1 MRILLWHGYLLG
13 GTGSNVYTRALARE
27 WTRAGHDV
35 TVLSQEPHP
44 ELYDLG
50 GAKSV
55 RPDVGGLLPVFVLD
69 RYEGYEV
76 KLVQECSRAELDD
89 WVERN
94 AAAVRELL
102 PADLVFANHVLLGG
116 PVGAATGAR
125 FGVKAHGSELEY
137 SMRGNAELSAWG
149 REALERA
156 EAVFVGSAHIREV
169 LEDVVGHVD
178 RVHEV
183 PPGVDIDEWR
193 PRPRDEALAGL
204 LEEARRDAANP
215 GNASE
220 RLPDEGNAE
229 RLAEFL
235 AGDRPTVVYFGKLLY
250 NKGVHVL
257 LEALRDLDARAVIV
271 GFGDYR
277 EELERARRPEHAL
290 HRPVRAPAP
299 RSPAGARGRHGRPL
313 DLPRGVRDGRRRG
326 RRRRLA
332 ARSSR
337 ATPAWRRS
345 RRAWSR
351 STRRTCGTLRA
362 SRPAT
367 RRISRASSRSCW
379 RSTAPDRDRG
389 ASGCPERDRHAL
401 ELGGRRAP
409 PAGTVQLP
417 SRRMGDEQRLG
428 YEELL
433 AASREG
439 FETGTDFTVAV
450 EEEFA
455 LLDPATLNL
464 VNRFEEVQA
473 ASKGTPLEPHV
484 VGELIA
490 SEVEVKTG
498 RCQTFADIPAAMTE
512 RRAQLQAVVDPLG
525 IALGATGT
533 HPWSPWQE
541 QRIIDTPHYRRNDEL
556 LRYVVWRNNSFGL
569 HVHVG
574 IRGADRAIAVTNG
587 LRNLLPEI
595 LALSASSPF
604 HENVNTGLHSARTQ
618 IFTRFFP
625 RCGVPDAFA
634 SWQQYEDYVRF
645 LYETGS
651 VTEHTQLWWSV
662 RPHLAFPT
670 VEIRI
675 ADGQPDLAEA
685 QALAAFATALAARIA
700 RAHDE
705 GEPLADQP
713 HRLIEENMWRAIR
726 WGLSGDFL
734 DLERGDVLPTRARLE
749 RLLEWIGPVA
759 DEIGAGP
766 YLALPEKNA
775 AERQIARFEEGASLE
790 EIYAEQVVGIPVRG

>member
-1 MRILLWHGYLLG
+1 
-13 GTGSNVYTRALARE
+13 
-27 WTRAGHDV
+27 
-35 TVLSQEPHP
+35 
-44 ELYDLG
+44 
-50 GAKSV
+50 
-55 RPDVGGLLPVFVLD
+55 
-69 RYEGYEV
+69 
-76 KLVQECSRAELDD
+76 
-89 WVERN
+89 
-94 AAAVRELL
+94 
-102 PADLVFANHVLLGG
+102 
-116 PVGAATGAR
+116 
-125 FGVKAHGSELEY
+125 
-137 SMRGNAELSAWG
+137 
-149 REALERA
+149 
-156 EAVFVGSAHIREV
+156 
-169 LEDVVGHVD
+169 
-178 RVHEV
+178 
-183 PPGVDIDEWR
+183 
-193 PRPRDEALAGL
+193 
-204 LEEARRDAANP
+204 
-215 GNASE
+215 
-220 RLPDEGNAE
+220 
-229 RLAEFL
+229 
-235 AGDRPTVVYFGKLLY
+235 
-250 NKGVHVL
+250 
-257 LEALRDLDARAVIV
+257 
-271 GFGDYR
+271 
-277 EELERARRPEHAL
+277 
-290 HRPVRAPAP
+290 
-299 RSPAGARGRHGRPL
+299 
-313 DLPRGVRDGRRRG
+313 
-326 RRRRLA
+326 
-332 ARSSR
+332 
-337 ATPAWRRS
+337 
-345 RRAWSR
+345 
-351 STRRTCGTLRA
+351 
-362 SRPAT
+362 
-367 RRISRASSRSCW
+367 
-379 RSTAPDRDRG
+379 
-389 ASGCPERDRHAL
+389 
-401 ELGGRRAP
+401 
-409 PAGTVQLP
+409 
-417 SRRMGDEQRLG
+417 MGDEQTLG

-439 FETGTDFTVAV
+439 FEKGTDFTVAV

-473 ASKGTPLEPHV
+473 ASKGTPIEPHL

-675 ADGQPDLAEA
+675 ADGQPDLGEA

-734 DLERGDVLPTRARLE
+734 DLERGDVVPTRARLE

-759 DEIGAGP
+759 DEIGADPVPRAAGEERRRAADRPLRGRRVARGDLRRAGCQDPGP
-766 YLALPEKNA
+766 WLTSRTNQRGGAPRGAPA
-775 AERQIARFEEGASLE
+775 AQGLRPARADAVDRLVARVSP
-790 EIYAEQVVGIPVRG
+790 AVRGAPRSRAGAARDRRAAGAGSRARRLGSRRPPPRLRAGDDEPPAGLRDGRRTRLLNGHDRRL